1 MVNCC
6 LKAFSGL
13 YGLKLKQR
21 VNMYAIIN
29 KSTGIVVIRYNDRQF
44 ALDWLSDNNNL
55 NGEPV
60 ELYLLVKV
68 KDLKNDGV

>member
-1 MVNCC
+1 
-6 LKAFSGL
+6 
-13 YGLKLKQR
+13 
-21 VNMYAIIN
+21 MYAIIN

-44 ALDWLSDNNNL
+44 ALDWLADNNNL